1 MSSEASTRAHTGPV
15 PFASHPVHKTGSWD
29 GDGARSR
36 LRKHASSDGSG
47 DWDKVNRAEYAAG
60 FAYVAGDGEKPSDYK
75 LPHHDV
81 VGGKLV
87 TSPAGVEAA
96 IGAASGARGGADIP
110 DSDMAAVRAHL
121 GKESEHALDRP
132 APWYRKELAA
142 GPYAAFLELQ
152 GQADALVQLQ
162 QVSADLSLLDASDMP
177 MPLLPRIGGEPP
189 KRLLAFKWG
198 ANPTT
203 KGTLHLTPE
212 GAQRFMAAYAA
223 RGVRLCFDYYHA
235 SYNPA
240 VAPSERKAAGTCV
253 PSLNAD
259 GLWYEDI
266 NWTPPAAKAIRDGE
280 WPYFSPAVLHDKA
293 GVIVELKNPGLVI
306 DPGTVNARP
315 VVLDHTTRKGE
326 PMADKK
332 RLTLDAYSSGQS
344 FLRACQAMA
353 DTDGAEK
360 ELGNRMTGMAAE
372 MLSTMAGHMKQAG
385 YMSEGE
391 AEAGASKSKRDRV
404 ADRML
409 ATLESQLGETDP
421 ERLEGRVMARLMA
434 PVAAAA
440 PTASEDRTAKIMLL
454 DAYANRYPAA
464 KRGELEA
471 LSLTALAACLQG
483 LAEITTTAVVREAAQ
498 VAPTVEQLQKDLA
511 KMPSPAAPAAASST
525 QPTTLAACDEKQRAR
540 VKLYIDT
547 ERKAFAAAGV
557 PFNEACATQEGL
569 MLLSDALP
577 DDSTQIRHNPLPFA
591 ATYQE

>member
-1 MSSEASTRAHTGPV
+1 MRV
-15 PFASHPVHKTGSWD
+15 
-29 GDGARSR
+29 R

-47 DWDKVNRAEYAAG
+47 EWDKVDRATYALG
-60 FAYVAGDGEKPSDYK
+60 FAYVAGDGDKPSDYK

-81 VGGKLV
+81 MGGKMV
-87 TSPAGVEAA
+87 TVPDGVEAA

-110 DSDMAAVRAHL
+110 DGDMPAVRAHL

-132 APWYRKELAA
+132 APWASKELDA
-142 GPYAAFLELQ
+142 GQ
-152 GQADALVQLQ
+152 THVLVQQ
-162 QVSADLSLLDASDMP
+162 EQVTEMALLDVNDMP

-203 KGTLHLTPE
+203 KGTLYLTPE

-253 PSLNAD
+253 PGIDAV

-266 NWTPPAAKAIRDGE
+266 NWTPPASKAIRDGE

-315 VVLDHTTRKGE
+315 VVLDHATPKGE

-332 RLTLDAYSSGQS
+332 RLTLDAYSAGQG

-353 DTDGAEK
+353 DTDGADK
-360 ELGNRMTGMAAE
+360 ELGNRMTGMTAE
-372 MLSTMAGHMKQAG
+372 MLATMAGHMKQAG

-391 AEAGASKSKRDRV
+391 AEAGAIKAKRDRV

-421 ERLEGRVMARLMA
+421 DRMEGRLMARLMA
-434 PVAAAA
+434 PAAA
-440 PTASEDRTAKIMLL
+440 PAPSAADERTVKVMLL
-454 DAYANRYPAA
+454 DAYASRYPAA
-464 KRGELEA
+464 KRGDLEA
-471 LSLTALAACLQG
+471 LSLAALASCLQAS
-483 LAEITTTAVVREAAQ
+483 AEITPGAVVREAAQ
-498 VAPTVEQLQKDLA
+498 KPPTVAQLQKDLA
-511 KMPSPAAPAAASST
+511 QMPSPTAPAAAPSA

-540 VKLYIDT
+540 VKLYVEA

-557 PFNEACATQEGL
+557 AFDETHATQEGL

-577 DDSTQIRHNPLPFA
+577 DDDTQIRHNPLPFA

>member
-1 MSSEASTRAHTGPV
+1 M
-15 PFASHPVHKTGSWD
+15 
-29 GDGARSR
+29 R

-47 DWDKVNRAEYAAG
+47 DWDKVDRATYARG
-60 FAYVAGDGEKPSDYK
+60 FAYVAGNGEKPSDYK

-81 VGGKLV
+81 VDGKMV
-87 TSPAGVEAA
+87 TVPAGVEAA

-110 DSDMAAVRAHL
+110 DSEMAAVRAHL
-121 GKESEHALDRP
+121 GKESKHALDRP
-132 APWYRKELAA
+132 APWDRTELSAE
-142 GPYAAFLELQ
+142 PC
-152 GQADALVQLQ
+152 
-162 QVSADLSLLDASDMP
+162 ADLAVLDASDLP
-177 MPLLPRIGGEPP
+177 LPLLPRIGGEPP

-203 KGTLHLTPE
+203 KGTLYLTPE
-212 GAQRFMAAYAA
+212 GAQRFMAAYSA

-253 PSLNAD
+253 PSLDAV

-266 NWTPPAAKAIRDGE
+266 NWTPPASKAIRDGE
-280 WPYFSPAVLHDKA
+280 WPYFSPAVLHDKS

-315 VVLDHTTRKGE
+315 VVLDHATPKGE

-332 RLTLDAYSSGQS
+332 RLTLDAYSAGQG

-372 MLSTMAGHMKQAG
+372 MLASMAGHMKQAG
-385 YMSEGE
+385 YMSEGDVE
-391 AEAGASKSKRDRV
+391 SGASKAKRDRV

-409 ATLESQLGETDP
+409 ATLEAQLGETDP
-421 ERLEGRVMARLMA
+421 DRLEGRLMARLMA
-434 PVAAAA
+434 PAASAA
-440 PTASEDRTAKIMLL
+440 PGATDERTVKVMLL
-454 DAYANRYPAA
+454 DAYAGRYPAA
-464 KRGELEA
+464 KRGDLEA
-471 LSLTALAACLQG
+471 LSLAALAACLQAS
-483 LAEITTTAVVREAAQ
+483 AEITPSAVVREAAQ
-498 VAPTVEQLQKDLA
+498 KPPTVAQLQKDLA
-511 KMPSPAAPAAASST
+511 QMPSPTAPAAAASA
-525 QPTTLAACDEKQRAR
+525 QPTTLAACDDRQRAR
-540 VKLYIDT
+540 VKLYVET

-557 PFNEACATQEGL
+557 AFDEARATDEGL
-569 MLLSDALP
+569 MLLSDTLP
-577 DDSTQIRHNPLPFA
+577 DDDTQIRHNPLPFA

>member
-1 MSSEASTRAHTGPV
+1 M
-15 PFASHPVHKTGSWD
+15 
-29 GDGARSR
+29 R

-47 DWDKVNRAEYAAG
+47 EWDKVDRATYARG

-75 LPHHDV
+75 LPHHDIV
-81 VGGKLV
+81 DGKMV
-87 TSPAGVEAA
+87 TVPAGVEAA
-96 IGAASGARGGADIP
+96 ISATSGARGGADIP
-110 DSDMAAVRAHL
+110 ESDMPMVRAHL
-121 GKESEHALDRP
+121 GKESEHALDHP
-132 APWYRKELAA
+132 APWDRKELDA
-142 GPYAAFLELQ
+142 GQ
-152 GQADALVQLQ
+152 TNALVQQ
-162 QVSADLSLLDASDMP
+162 EQAITDLALLDASDMP

-203 KGTLHLTPE
+203 KGTLYLTPE

-253 PSLNAD
+253 PSLDAV

-266 NWTPPAAKAIRDGE
+266 NWTPPASKAIRDGE

-315 VVLDHTTRKGE
+315 VVLDHTTPKGE

-332 RLTLDAYSSGQS
+332 RLTCDAYSAGQG

-353 DTDGAEK
+353 DTDGSEK
-360 ELGNRMTGMAAE
+360 ELWNRITGMAAE
-372 MLSTMAGHMKQAG
+372 MLATMAGHMKQAG

-391 AEAGASKSKRDRV
+391 ADAGASKAKRDRV

-421 ERLEGRVMARLMA
+421 DRLEGRLMARLMA
-434 PVAAAA
+434 PAAASA
-440 PTASEDRTAKIMLL
+440 PSAADDRAVKIMLL
-454 DAYANRYPAA
+454 DAYANRYPAT
-464 KRGELEA
+464 KRGDLEA
-471 LSLTALAACLQG
+471 LSLAALASCLQ
-483 LAEITTTAVVREAAQ
+483 ASTEITAAAVVREAAQ
-498 VAPTVEQLQKDLA
+498 VPPTVAQLQKDLA
-511 KMPSPAAPAAASST
+511 QMPSPSVPAAASSA
-525 QPTTLAACDEKQRAR
+525 QPTTLAACNEQQRRR
-540 VKLYIDT
+540 VQMYVEA

-557 PFNEACATQEGL
+557 AFEEARATDEGL
-569 MLLSDALP
+569 MVLSDTLP
-577 DDSTQIRHNPLPFA
+577 DDATQIRHNPLPFA

>member
-1 MSSEASTRAHTGPV
+1 M
-15 PFASHPVHKTGSWD
+15 
-29 GDGARSR
+29 R

-47 DWDKVNRAEYAAG
+47 EWDKVDRATYARG

-81 VGGKLV
+81 VDGKIV
-87 TSPAGVEAA
+87 TVPAGVEAA
-96 IGAASGARGGADIP
+96 IGAASGARGGAGIP
-110 DSDMAAVRAHL
+110 DSEMSAARAHL

-132 APWYRKELAA
+132 APWDRKELSA
-142 GPYAAFLELQ
+142 GPV
-152 GQADALVQLQ
+152 LVQQ
-162 QVSADLSLLDASDMP
+162 EQVTDLALLEANDMP

-212 GAQRFMAAYAA
+212 GAQRFMATYAA

-253 PSLNAD
+253 PALADD

-266 NWTPPAAKAIRDGE
+266 HWTPPAAKAIRDGE

-315 VVLDHTTRKGE
+315 VVLDHATPKGE

-332 RLTLDAYSSGQS
+332 RLTLDAYSAGQG

-353 DTDGAEK
+353 DTDGADK

-372 MLSTMAGHMKQAG
+372 MLASMAGHMKQAG

-391 AEAGASKSKRDRV
+391 AEATASKSKRDRV

-409 ATLESQLGETDP
+409 ATLEAQLGETDP
-421 ERLEGRVMARLMA
+421 DRLEGRLMARLMA
-434 PVAAAA
+434 PAAAAA
-440 PTASEDRTAKIMLL
+440 PSAADDRAVKVMLL

-464 KRGELEA
+464 KRGDLEA
-471 LSLTALAACLQG
+471 LSLAALASCLQ
-483 LAEITTTAVVREAAQ
+483 ASTEITTTAVVREAAQ
-498 VAPTVEQLQKDLA
+498 VPPTVAQLQKDLA
-511 KMPSPAAPAAASST
+511 QMPSPTAPAAASSA
-525 QPTTLAACDEKQRAR
+525 QPTTLAACDDRQRRR
-540 VKLYIDT
+540 VQMYVEA

-557 PFNEACATQEGL
+557 AFDEARATDEGL
-569 MLLSDALP
+569 MLLSDTLP
-577 DDSTQIRHNPLPFA
+577 DDATQIRHNPLPFA